1 MVKGRVAYLNRDNSG
16 GTTGYP
22 CRATPCTIGVMA
34 DTATIYHN
42 PRCSTSR
49 NTLKLL
55 QDAGIEPTVVK
66 YLETPPTRDELAGLL
81 DAAGLKPSEAVR
93 RKESL
98 FAELGLADAS
108 EDEVLTAM
116 AENPILIER
125 PLVVTD
131 KGTVLARP
139 IEKVRDIL

>member
-1 MVKGRVAYLNRDNSG
+1 M
-16 GTTGYP
+16 T
-22 CRATPCTIGVMA
+22 
-34 DTATIYHN
+34 TATIYHN

-49 NTLKLL
+49 NTLQLL
-55 QDAGIEPTVVK
+55 RDEGIEPTIVK
-66 YLETPPTRDELAGLL
+66 YLDTPPTRDELRALL
-81 DAAGLKPSEAVR
+81 SDAGLKPSEAVR
-93 RKESL
+93 KKEAL
-98 FAELGLADAS
+98 YRELNLAEAS

-139 IEKVRDIL
+139 VDKVRDIL

>member
-1 MVKGRVAYLNRDNSG
+1 
-16 GTTGYP
+16 
-22 CRATPCTIGVMA
+22 MA
-34 DTATIYHN
+34 NTATIYHN

-55 QDAGIEPTVVK
+55 QDEGIDPTVVK
-66 YLETPPTRDELAGLL
+66 YLETPPTRDELSALL

-93 RKESL
+93 RKEAL
-98 FAELGLADAS
+98 YKELGLAEAT
-108 EDEVLTAM
+108 EEEVLTAM

-139 IEKVRDIL
+139 IDRVRDIL

>member
-1 MVKGRVAYLNRDNSG
+1 VQF
-16 GTTGYP
+16 
-22 CRATPCTIGVMA
+22 RARARTCTIGFMA
-34 DTATIYHN
+34 NTATIYHN

-55 QDAGIEPTVVK
+55 QDEGIDPTVVK
-66 YLETPPTRDELAGLL
+66 YLETPPTRDELSALL

-93 RKESL
+93 RKEAL
-98 FAELGLADAS
+98 YKELGLAEAT
-108 EDEVLTAM
+108 EEEVLTAM

-139 IEKVRDIL
+139 IDRVRDIL